1 MNSLRKIKLHKT
13 GEPMRI
19 PSVGSVRAGVFKFCW
34 IKKLMINIGL
44 VLLQKESKYEAS
56 LYESFCLRRRSEV
69 NLLPSGY
76 PQRKPDRIT
85 MEPYS
90 DT

>member
-1 MNSLRKIKLHKT
+1 
-13 GEPMRI
+13 MRI
-19 PSVGSVRAGVFKFCW
+19 PRVGSVRAGVFKFCW

-56 LYESFCLRRRSEV
+56 LYEIFCLRRRSEV

>member
-1 MNSLRKIKLHKT
+1 
-13 GEPMRI
+13 MRI

-56 LYESFCLRRRSEV
+56 LYESFLSVQKVGGEFAPKRVSAE
-69 NLLPSGY
+69 
-76 PQRKPDRIT
+76 KT
-85 MEPYS
+85 
-90 DT
+90 

>member
-1 MNSLRKIKLHKT
+1 MV
-13 GEPMRI
+13 GEKDRNY
-19 PSVGSVRAGVFKFCW
+19 SVTLMTKPVFIRDIGDGAKF
-34 IKKLMINIGL
+34 LMINIGL

-76 PQRKPDRIT
+76 PQRKPDTIT